1 MHQREEPENRKP
13 HCEKV
18 DALDL
23 THLPEEHHEEIRA
36 MLHKHSPMWNGA
48 LGEINLTE
56 HRIELLPGARPVSQ
70 SPYRQGPKGRKF
82 EDEEVR
88 RMLKDGV
95 VQPSTSEWGSPVVL
109 APKADGSLRFCVD
122 YRKVNELSLRDSYPI
137 PRMDE
142 CIDSFGD
149 ANIFTTLDANC
160 GFWQVP
166 VAKEDIPKTAFVTHN
181 GLFEFRRMPFGLTNA
196 PATFQRALDIAL
208 AAFKWKTCIVYIDD
222 VVIFSKT
229 IGEHLEHVD
238 TILTALAKA
247 GISLKF
253 AKCDFFSKQIKYLG
267 HIIKPGRLEVDK
279 AHTKSLRE
287 SKPPRTVTQLRSF
300 LGGANVYRRFIK
312 NYAMIAAPLHKLL
325 KGLPENCGKGSRH
338 PVEFGE
344 DELAA
349 FHTLLKCITSPPVL
363 ALPVADRRLSID
375 TDASAEQIGCALF
388 QEDEGG
394 ERMPLGYWSRQ
405 LLPAEANYSA
415 TERECLA
422 LVWGVQILRPYLLW
436 SEFDAHTDHSALR
449 WLMTIKDP
457 SGRLMRWRLRL
468 SEFRFVPKY
477 KKGTSNQVAD
487 MTSRVPSD
495 GHTTVCPD
503 LELPCYS
510 IVDADG
516 YLQFDE
522 PTEGDSDD
530 EDDASFFLEER
541 DAHYDQILAG
551 SEEPESEEPA
561 RISLEEVQR
570 AQEADPFCINMRT
583 RIQNGEEVPFQD
595 DPTSGALMRN
605 TYETPQLVIPKELQ
619 PRFLTLAHKCP
630 TSGHLGGRKMY
641 RTMRRQYYFPS
652 MAIACYNTVRNC
664 MECAKERV
672 RIRKTVHY
680 LKLFPATEPL
690 MDIAMDLCGPFLT
703 TKAGNKYILVI
714 TDRYTKLMRTT
725 PLPNQKAE
733 TVAKAFVRDWVFTY
747 GPPRSV
753 VSDNGK
759 QFVSKFLLEVYRILG
774 IREIFT
780 TTYHPQTN
788 GQTERFNRTLVGAV
802 RKYVADHP
810 TWWDRYTDS
819 LTYAYNTQ
827 VNETT
832 DHTPFELV
840 LSSPPQPMYV
850 ERRDMVE
857 QKTTRETSMKW
868 LQRLDK
874 MFKDASEALA
884 LRQARYKR
892 SFDASVKRR
901 RVPKVGESILV
912 RKEQATRGESWHKLS
927 PRAFGPFKV
936 VDVSEDGRTL
946 TYQNGGSRE
955 LVNVNRVELA
965 PVEEVANDEGQAGT
979 NDDTE
984 SETTGLDAVVDS
996 IIGHAPVEG
1005 KPENYWQVHVKWF
1018 NDNQPTWEPLKNM
1031 RYSQVAKYCH
1041 QNGLAHPSNME
1052 ETRRD

>member
-1 MHQREEPENRKP
+1 
-13 HCEKV
+13 
-18 DALDL
+18 
-23 THLPEEHHEEIRA
+23 
-36 MLHKHSPMWNGA
+36 
-48 LGEINLTE
+48 
-56 HRIELLPGARPVSQ
+56 
-70 SPYRQGPKGRKF
+70 
-82 EDEEVR
+82 
-88 RMLKDGV
+88 
-95 VQPSTSEWGSPVVL
+95 
-109 APKADGSLRFCVD
+109 
-122 YRKVNELSLRDSYPI
+122 
-137 PRMDE
+137 
-142 CIDSFGD
+142 
-149 ANIFTTLDANC
+149 
-160 GFWQVP
+160 
-166 VAKEDIPKTAFVTHN
+166 
-181 GLFEFRRMPFGLTNA
+181 
-196 PATFQRALDIAL
+196 
-208 AAFKWKTCIVYIDD
+208 
-222 VVIFSKT
+222 
-229 IGEHLEHVD
+229 
-238 TILTALAKA
+238 
-247 GISLKF
+247 
-253 AKCDFFSKQIKYLG
+253 
-267 HIIKPGRLEVDK
+267 
-279 AHTKSLRE
+279 
-287 SKPPRTVTQLRSF
+287 
-300 LGGANVYRRFIK
+300 
-312 NYAMIAAPLHKLL
+312 
-325 KGLPENCGKGSRH
+325 
-338 PVEFGE
+338 
-344 DELAA
+344 
-349 FHTLLKCITSPPVL
+349 
-363 ALPVADRRLSID
+363 
-375 TDASAEQIGCALF
+375 
-388 QEDEGG
+388 
-394 ERMPLGYWSRQ
+394 
-405 LLPAEANYSA
+405 
-415 TERECLA
+415 
-422 LVWGVQILRPYLLW
+422 
-436 SEFDAHTDHSALR
+436 
-449 WLMTIKDP
+449 
-457 SGRLMRWRLRL
+457 
-468 SEFRFVPKY
+468 
-477 KKGTSNQVAD
+477 
-487 MTSRVPSD
+487 
-495 GHTTVCPD
+495 
-503 LELPCYS
+503 
-510 IVDADG
+510 
-516 YLQFDE
+516 
-522 PTEGDSDD
+522 
-530 EDDASFFLEER
+530 
-541 DAHYDQILAG
+541 
-551 SEEPESEEPA
+551 
-561 RISLEEVQR
+561 
-570 AQEADPFCINMRT
+570 
-583 RIQNGEEVPFQD
+583 
-595 DPTSGALMRN
+595 
-605 TYETPQLVIPKELQ
+605 
-619 PRFLTLAHKCP
+619 
-630 TSGHLGGRKMY
+630 MY

-780 TTYHPQTN
+780 TTYH
-788 GQTERFNRTLVGAV
+788 
-802 RKYVADHP
+802 
-810 TWWDRYTDS
+810 
-819 LTYAYNTQ
+819 
-827 VNETT
+827 
-832 DHTPFELV
+832 
-840 LSSPPQPMYV
+840 
-850 ERRDMVE
+850 DMVE